1 MSVEIKIPA
10 LGESITEVIVAQWF
24 KQDGEFV
31 EKDEAVVE
39 LETDKVNQ
47 ELTSPESGVLRVK
60 AQEGDTLSVGDVAG
74 HIEPGE
80 AEEKTDRPAKKEEEP
95 AAKGGERDGAGREEQ
110 EQPAPAREEESPAQA
125 GAAGNGGVKVSSV
138 ARKVAEEHGVDLG
151 KVEGR
156 GAGGRITKDD
166 VLGYVERSGKEKPA
180 AKPAG
185 EKEPAAPSA
194 GAAPARKAK
203 GSRETSRERL
213 SSLRKRIAQRL
224 VEAQHNAAMLTT
236 FNEVDM
242 SALMAM
248 RRRYKED
255 FEKKHGVG
263 LGLMSFFVKAAVAAL
278 EDFPR
283 VNGYIE
289 ENEIV
294 YHHYCDIGVAVGT
307 DRGLVVPVIRNAES
321 MSFAEVEAAIREYAE
336 KARTG
341 GLNIDDLTGGTFTI
355 SNGGV
360 YGSMLST
367 PILNPP
373 QSAILGMHNIKER
386 PVAVGGEVVIR
397 PMMYL
402 ALSYDHRIVD
412 GKEAVSFLIRVKEGI
427 EAPERLLLDV

>member
-1 MSVEIKIPA
+1 MSAEIRIPSA
-10 LGESITEVIVAQWF
+10 GESVTEVIVAQWF
-24 KQDGEFV
+24 KKDGDFV
-31 EKDEAVVE
+31 ERDEPIAE
-39 LETDKVNQ
+39 LETDKINQ
-47 ELTSPESGVLRVK
+47 EVTAPEAGILRTN
-60 AQEGDTLSVGDVAG
+60 AAEGDTLAVGEVIG
-74 HIEPGE
+74 RIEPG
-80 AEEKTDRPAKKEEEP
+80 DRPAGAEEHPPPSREEEEAVP
-95 AAKGGERDGAGREEQ
+95 QSE
-110 EQPAPAREEESPAQA
+110 PAPASEPS
-125 GAAGNGGVKVSSV
+125 GNGDVRVSSV
-138 ARKVAEEHGVDLG
+138 ARKVAAEHGVDLA

-156 GAGGRITKDD
+156 GAGGRITKED
-166 VLGYVERSGKEKPA
+166 VLAYLEQTRQQAGGDGKPA
-180 AKPAG
+180 PKATAPPP
-185 EKEPAAPSA
+185 PAAA
-194 GAAPARKAK
+194 EAPPPRQA

-213 SSLRKRIAQRL
+213 STLRKRVAQRL

-236 FNEVDM
+236 FNEADM

-263 LGLMSFFVKAAVAAL
+263 LGIMSFFVKAAVAAL
-278 EDFPR
+278 EIFPR
-283 VNGYIE
+283 VNAFIE
-289 ENEIV
+289 GGEIV

-307 DRGLVVPVIRNAES
+307 DRGLVVPVIRNAEA
-321 MSFAEVEAAIREYAE
+321 MSFAEIEKAIRRYAE
-336 KARTG
+336 KAREG
-341 GLNIDDLTGGTFTI
+341 GLTVDELTGGTFTI

-402 ALSYDHRIVD
+402 ALSYDHRIID
-412 GKEAVSFLIRVKEGI
+412 GKEAVSFLIRIKEGL

>member
-1 MSVEIKIPA
+1 MSAEIRIPSA
-10 LGESITEVIVAQWF
+10 GESVTEVIVAQWF
-24 KQDGEFV
+24 KKDGDFV
-31 EKDEAVVE
+31 ERDEPIAE
-39 LETDKVNQ
+39 LETDKINQ
-47 ELTSPESGVLRVK
+47 EVTAPEAGILRTN
-60 AQEGDTLSVGDVAG
+60 AAEGDTLAVGEVIG
-74 HIEPGE
+74 RIEPG
-80 AEEKTDRPAKKEEEP
+80 DRPAGAEEHPPPSREEEEAVP
-95 AAKGGERDGAGREEQ
+95 QSE
-110 EQPAPAREEESPAQA
+110 PAPASEPS
-125 GAAGNGGVKVSSV
+125 GNGDVRVSSV
-138 ARKVAEEHGVDLG
+138 ARKVAAEHGVDLA

-156 GAGGRITKDD
+156 GAGGRITKED
-166 VLGYVERSGKEKPA
+166 VLAYLEQTRQQAGGDGKPA
-180 AKPAG
+180 PKATAPPP
-185 EKEPAAPSA
+185 PAAA
-194 GAAPARKAK
+194 EAPPPRQA

-213 SSLRKRIAQRL
+213 STLRKRVAQRL

-236 FNEVDM
+236 FNEADM

-263 LGLMSFFVKAAVAAL
+263 LGIMSFFVKAAAAAL
-278 EDFPR
+278 ETFPR
-283 VNGYIE
+283 VNAFIE
-289 ENEIV
+289 GGEIV

-307 DRGLVVPVIRNAES
+307 DRGLVVPVIRNAEA
-321 MSFAEVEAAIREYAE
+321 MSFAEIEKAIRRYAE
-336 KARTG
+336 KAREG
-341 GLNIDDLTGGTFTI
+341 GLTVDELTGGTFTI

-402 ALSYDHRIVD
+402 ALSYDHRIID
-412 GKEAVSFLIRVKEGI
+412 GKEAVSFLIRIKEGL